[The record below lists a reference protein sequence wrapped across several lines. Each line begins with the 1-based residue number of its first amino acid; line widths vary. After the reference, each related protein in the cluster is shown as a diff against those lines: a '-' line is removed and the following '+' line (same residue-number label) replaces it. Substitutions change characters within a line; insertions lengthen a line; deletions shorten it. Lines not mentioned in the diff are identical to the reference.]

1 MENNRLG
8 KLLTAL
14 VIDGIAI
21 TRIMI
26 ESILV
31 RRAVSKNICLNILTA
46 WNRMVSLKLINF
58 FNTYFSITLIDK
70 TDGKNPKKRE
80 DYWRRTLKTY
90 SPFGLN
96 VEDSV

>member
-1 MENNRLG
+1 
-8 KLLTAL
+8 
-14 VIDGIAI
+14 
-21 TRIMI
+21 
-26 ESILV
+26 
-31 RRAVSKNICLNILTA
+31 
-46 WNRMVSLKLINF
+46 MVSLKLINF

-80 DYWRRTLKTY
+80 DYWRRTLETY